1 VGNRILGWARLLG
14 ELAREFDL
22 LHVHD
27 PQLLALSGN
36 VRWRCADIPAVLSTH
51 GGFWHTKSH
60 RLFKRAYEATFLRGY
75 AAHYRRVLASSAND
89 FSYFSAF
96 GDRTVLCSNGVPVKS
111 FNAVTASDRRSLFQ
125 WIYWGRLSS
134 NKRVDLAIEYVGHA
148 RRLGYPVDLLIC
160 GRDFDGLLPGL
171 QELVRRLDLQ
181 DAVRFEPYLDKAAL
195 HAELA
200 QRGVY
205 ITASEHEGFGLSLV
219 EALAAGLIVI
229 CRDIAPI
236 NTFFRD
242 REAGCLL
249 HFDGSPSDVAAL
261 GDILGA
267 ASGRAAAMSEAA
279 RAAARPHD
287 WDVVAPQFV
296 NHYREVL
303 AE

>member
-1 VGNRILGWARLLG
+1 
-14 ELAREFDL
+14 
-22 LHVHD
+22 
-27 PQLLALSGN
+27 
-36 VRWRCADIPAVLSTH
+36 
-51 GGFWHTKSH
+51 
-60 RLFKRAYEATFLRGY
+60 
-75 AAHYRRVLASSAND
+75 
-89 FSYFSAF
+89 
-96 GDRTVLCSNGVPVKS
+96 
-111 FNAVTASDRRSLFQ
+111 
-125 WIYWGRLSS
+125 
-134 NKRVDLAIEYVGHA
+134 
-148 RRLGYPVDLLIC
+148 
-160 GRDFDGLLPGL
+160 
-171 QELVRRLDLQ
+171 
-181 DAVRFEPYLDKAAL
+181 LDKAAL